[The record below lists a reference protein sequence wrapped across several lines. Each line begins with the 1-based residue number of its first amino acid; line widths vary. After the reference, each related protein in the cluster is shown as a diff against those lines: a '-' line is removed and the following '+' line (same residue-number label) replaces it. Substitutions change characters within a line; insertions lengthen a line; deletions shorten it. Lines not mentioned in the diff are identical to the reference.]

1 MPVDF
6 KECVN
11 SDELLDLKVDA
22 IAVPRMISDE
32 RIPKITRYVYRQADE
47 KKIAALYTSNKG
59 NAYIFGTDLM
69 DGHDTGFPPTRM
81 DFPNITVTSGCGLN
95 VKYIFHVCVEPY
107 IVYKPIAPY
116 DPGLHEEYYDILPQ
130 DELFPPPGIDT
141 EYVPPESEMDYT
153 LTRCYETVLNCAKK
167 RGVRSI
173 AFFML
178 GAEDISCYPYPLAYH
193 VAHTAPRKWLSQNTE
208 PRPLTPGEEEQS
220 PFLKLVK
227 MNKEKRTKD
236 YESAKARLE
245 QSRAEIDI
253 HIIEPP
259 REFMQSTTLAK
270 EIPDD
275 PRIEYIKLENRLES
289 EIKSSKKTREAFA
302 RDFILKCFNDAP
314 ISCNALNDMI
324 NYNPSKFKNGK
335 IKSPHLH
342 YVVAMA
348 VGLRLEKYER
358 FAFIRFAEYNDYPSS
373 GFDFTVEK
381 LIDSGIREFNELN
394 DALIE
399 TDPAYDLTADV
410 KRSKTTVDK
419 TIKC

>member
-6 KECVN
+6 KVCVKA
-11 SDELLDLKVDA
+11 DEFLKLNVDA

-32 RIPKITRYVYRQADE
+32 RIPKITQYVYGQADE
-47 KKIAALYTSNKG
+47 KKISTLYTLNKG
-59 NAYIFGTDLM
+59 NAYKFETDFM
-69 DGHDTGFPPTRM
+69 DGYDDSFLPTRM
-81 DFPNITVTSGCGLN
+81 DFPNITITSGCGLN
-95 VKYIFHVCVEPY
+95 VKHIFHVCVEPY
-107 IVYKPIAPY
+107 IVYKPIEPY
-116 DPGLHEEYYDILPQ
+116 DPDLPEEYYDILPQ
-130 DELFPPPGIDT
+130 DELFPPPEIDT

-153 LTRCYETVLNCAKK
+153 LTRCYETVLNCAKE

-178 GAEDISCYPYPLAYH
+178 GTEDVSYYPYPLAYH
-193 VAHTAPRKWLSQNTE
+193 VAHTVPRKWLSKNTGT
-208 PRPLTPGEEEQS
+208 RPLTPGEEEQS

-227 MNKEKRTKD
+227 MNKAKCTKD

-259 REFMQSTTLAK
+259 REFTQSGQPT
-270 EIPDD
+270 EVPDD

-289 EIKSSKKTREAFA
+289 EIRRSKKTREAFA

-314 ISCNALNDMI
+314 ISCNALNDLI
-324 NYNPSKFKNGK
+324 AYNPNKFKNGN

-348 VGLRLEKYER
+348 VGLGLEKYER
-358 FAFIRFAEYNDYPSS
+358 FAFIRLAKYNDYPSAE
-373 GFDFTVEK
+373 FDLTVEK

-399 TDPAYDLTADV
+399 IDPAYDLTADV
-410 KRSKTTVDK
+410 KRSKNTAD
-419 TIKC
+419 IQR

>member
-6 KECVN
+6 KVCAKP
-11 SDELLDLKVDA
+11 DELLDLKVDA

-32 RIPKITRYVYRQADE
+32 RIPKITQYVYGQADE
-47 KKIAALYTSNKG
+47 KKISTLYTLNKG
-59 NAYIFGTDLM
+59 NAYKFGTDYT
-69 DGHDTGFPPTRM
+69 DGYEDSFPLTRT

-95 VKYIFHVCVEPY
+95 VKHIFHVCVEPY
-107 IVYKPIAPY
+107 IVYKPAEPY
-116 DPGLHEEYYDILPQ
+116 DPDLPGEYYDILPQ
-130 DELFPPPGIDT
+130 NELFPPPETDT
-141 EYVPPESEMDYT
+141 EYVPPESEMNYA

-193 VAHTAPRKWLSQNTE
+193 VAHTVPRKWLSQNTE
-208 PRPLTPGEEEQS
+208 PRPLTHGEEEQS
-220 PFLKLVK
+220 PFLKLAK
-227 MNKEKRTKD
+227 MNKAKRTKD
-236 YESAKARLE
+236 YESVKARLE
-245 QSRAEIDI
+245 QSRAEIVI

-259 REFMQSTTLAK
+259 AEFMRRGQPAK
-270 EIPDD
+270 APDD
-275 PRIEYIKLENRLES
+275 PRIEYIKLENRLEN

-314 ISCNALNDMI
+314 ISCNALNDLI
-324 NYNPSKFKNGK
+324 AYNPNKFKNGN

-348 VGLRLEKYER
+348 VGLGLEKYER
-358 FAFIRFAEYNDYPSS
+358 FAFIRFAEYNDYPSA
-373 GFDFTVEK
+373 GFELAVEK

-394 DALIE
+394 SALIE
-399 TDPAYDLTADV
+399 IDPSYDLTADV
-410 KRSKTTVDK
+410 KRSKNTAD
-419 TIKC
+419 IQR